1 MSLFKQKN
9 KSSNAK
15 KSAQNIGKQADE
27 KALSSRL
34 AAENAALK
42 SRLEKLA
49 EINDQLN
56 ARIAKLQSEAEAA
69 KERKSG
75 GDFFDRAASPEE
87 KKTAEEIAEA
97 ESVIVRAK
105 DIISKAER
113 ESEEI
118 KNAALA
124 RYKAEIKRIK
134 ALVCFAD
141 AELAANGAETAKD
154 KRKLALVAA
163 LKEMLDF
170 DETALTAE
178 QASEKADDL
187 TGFLQGGRRPEDDSF
202 FDLDAV
208 LNTKEDLD
216 LEELCRELGVME

>member
-56 ARIAKLQSEAEAA
+56 ARIAKLQSEA
-69 KERKSG
+69 KERKNG
-75 GDFFDRAASPEE
+75 VDFFDLAASPEE

-113 ESEEI
+113 ASEEI

-124 RYKAEIKRIK
+124 RYKA
-134 ALVCFAD
+134 
-141 AELAANGAETAKD
+141 
-154 KRKLALVAA
+154 
-163 LKEMLDF
+163 
-170 DETALTAE
+170 
-178 QASEKADDL
+178 
-187 TGFLQGGRRPEDDSF
+187 
-202 FDLDAV
+202 
-208 LNTKEDLD
+208 
-216 LEELCRELGVME
+216 